1 MKKWEDENA
10 GTFLVLRRKTGFQK
24 QMRPFSSY
32 VELEEAI
39 EAYERELKKA
49 SSGHAPLDAVSLL
62 TMHASKGLE
71 FDTVYIPDCNEG
83 VIPHKKSGRGEQ
95 VEEERR
101 MLYVAMTRARKE
113 LTISWV
119 AGTEEEPGFLS
130 RFLNDMGL

>member
-1 MKKWEDENA
+1 M
-10 GTFLVLRRKTGFQK
+10 
-24 QMRPFSSY
+24 
-32 VELEEAI
+32 ELEEAI

-101 MLYVAMTRARKE
+101 MLYVCLLYT
-113 LTISWV
+113 
-119 AGTEEEPGFLS
+119 S
-130 RFLNDMGL
+130 RCV